1 MESQVY
7 IHWTLLGITFAF
19 ATIAIL
25 LRVLSRVLTRLKF
38 WWDDWLAITC
48 YIIDVVWLIII
59 IIWVQKGL
67 GKHVHDVTWGPIE
80 DVLTINKLLLYV
92 AELFYA
98 FALFFG
104 KVSILAFYWRMFGV
118 TNIKLPI
125 QILLGCS
132 IVWIIIRTFMGIWHC
147 VPIHAFWDSNAGG
160 YCAIDDSKFF
170 FGTILVHVLIDLA
183 ILSLPV
189 MQIYKLNL
197 PLMQKIGVMLMF
209 GFGVFICVAA
219 VAIIVESVNFDAK
232 SIDFTWNISSI
243 VFWATIEVPCYRV
256 RYFTPPI
263 PSFANRPSLPTFRPA
278 LNFIF
283 KRKLPGS
290 SAMESGG
297 ASHGLS
303 HRGRISTK
311 NMTAIPSEADE
322 TASTYELADV
332 LHGEGSSN
340 GGFEHH
346 AIDKPFGVATVISGD
361 TQSNKFRKES
371 HDEEGIL
378 VKNTMTIKIS
388 RREDS
393 PTNDGLEE
401 DNVKR
406 HSRKD
411 SY

>member
-7 IHWTLLGITFAF
+7 IHWTLLGLTFGF
-19 ATIAIL
+19 ATIAII
-25 LRVLSRVLTRLKF
+25 LRVLSRILTRLKF

-48 YIIDVVWLIII
+48 YVIDVVWLIII
-59 IIWVQKGL
+59 IVWIQKGL
-67 GKHVHDVTWGPIE
+67 GHHIYDVTWGPTE
-80 DVLTINKLLLYV
+80 EVLTINKLLLYV

-125 QILLGCS
+125 QILLGCA

-147 VPIHAFWDSNAGG
+147 VPIHAFWDANAGG

-170 FGTILVHVLIDLA
+170 FGTILVHVFIDLA

-189 MQIYKLNL
+189 VQIYKLNL
-197 PLMQKIGVMLMF
+197 PIMQKIGVMLMF
-209 GFGVFICVAA
+209 MFGVFICVAA

-243 VFWATIEVPCYRV
+243 VFWATIEVNLV
-256 RYFTPPI
+256 TV
-263 PSFANRPSLPTFRPA
+263 SASLPTFRPA

-283 KRKLPGS
+283 KQKLPGS
-290 SAMESGG
+290 SAGESRG

-303 HRGRISTK
+303 HHGRISTK

-322 TASTYELADV
+322 SASTYELADV

-346 AIDKPFGVATVISGD
+346 DNDKPFGVATVISGD

-371 HDEEGIL
+371 HEEEGIM

-393 PTNDGLEE
+393 PTNDGSEGG
-401 DNVKR
+401 NVKR
-406 HSRKD
+406 HSRNE